1 MRKLRGYNLRIKDEK
16 GNVVAQKEVTEI
28 PKCDNAG
35 TTCLWIAEELGFTIG
50 SEAIYEEEENG

>member
-1 MRKLRGYNLRIKDEK
+1 MRKLKGYNLRIKDEK

-35 TTCLWIAEELGFTIG
+35 TTCL
-50 SEAIYEEEENG
+50 